1 MRWVNLA
8 CARKHTPERSD
19 PICGG
24 HASKLDLALFSCILR
39 RRETRMQGGSEER
52 ALIGEVARKIAG
64 RYTVEAE
71 LAVGGMGAV
80 YRVHDESS
88 GRTLALKR
96 LLPD

>member
-1 MRWVNLA
+1 
-8 CARKHTPERSD
+8 
-19 PICGG
+19 
-24 HASKLDLALFSCILR
+24 ALFSCILR

-96 LLPD
+96 LLPDAHRAAGILFRREYHTLVLLRHPRIIEVYD